1 MDRREARRLFIGVTD
16 QSWYDFLSAEPDVDE
31 VNFWRPGGGLLNAMQ
46 GAPFLFKLKAPLN
59 AIAGV
64 GFFERAERLTVED
77 AWEFYGR
84 KNGGASLAALC
95 AAIGRNRHELVGR
108 TDVIGCIVLSQP
120 TFFSRFLWL
129 DQPRDW
135 RPNTVVGKS
144 YDMDDGEGARVWAQV
159 TERLGAA
166 LPPLALSV
174 LDKEFGGQG
183 KPAVYLPR
191 QGQGTFR
198 RLVLSAYENRCAITG
213 ERAIPVVEA
222 AHIVDFSEQQRHAI
236 SNGIALRA
244 DIHKLFDSG
253 YVSIRP
259 DYKFVVSSSLRDE
272 YKNGRVYYDLEAQ
285 LGQQT
290 IRLPAEVQLQPKR
303 EHLERHYSEKFKR

>member
-1 MDRREARRLFIGVTD
+1 MDRGDARRLFIGVTD
-16 QSWYDFLSAEPDVDE
+16 QSWFDFLAAEPGVDE
-31 VNFWRPGGGLLNAMQ
+31 VNFWRPGGGLLKPMQ

-64 GFFERAERLTVED
+64 GFFERAEQLSIAE

-84 KNGGASLAALC
+84 NNGAASLSGLC
-95 AAIGRNRHELVGR
+95 ALIGKNRRRLAGPN
-108 TDVIGCIVLSQP
+108 DVIGCVILSQP
-120 TFFSRFLWL
+120 TFFPRALWL

-135 RPNTVVGKS
+135 PPNTVVGKS
-144 YDMDDGEGARVWAQV
+144 YDMNDGEGARLWAQV

-166 LPPLALSV
+166 LPPLALSF

-183 KPAVYLPR
+183 KPAIYLPR

-198 RLVLSAYENRCAITG
+198 RLVLSAYEKRCAVTG
-213 ERAIPVVEA
+213 ERALPVVEA
-222 AHIVDFSEQQRHAI
+222 AHIVDFSQHQRHAI
-236 SNGIALRA
+236 SNGVALRA

-259 DYKFVVSSSLRDE
+259 DFKFVVSSALRDE
-272 YKNGRVYYDLEAQ
+272 YQNGVVYYELEAQ
-285 LGQQT
+285 LAGKA
-290 IRLPAEVQLQPKR
+290 IRLPADERLRPKR
-303 EHLERHYSEKFKR
+303 EYLERHYGEKFKH